1 MHLSSKFNAMGNFY
15 IQIHHTK
22 IKKKNVQ
29 NLSNS
34 QINFYRSIFPFPT
47 HFVFKSIFQNF
58 YQYCYIFRPKLYI
71 NNCDNPSK
79 NIHIYIYFSFH
90 IMIQNS
96 CPQNQSENWTLQ
108 IFKSNRTFH
117 RKPKKK
123 KMRTSVNSIKK
134 KENHIDIRNR
144 AHFRATY
151 YPDIP

>member
-79 NIHIYIYFSFH
+79 NIHIY
-90 IMIQNS
+90 
-96 CPQNQSENWTLQ
+96 
-108 IFKSNRTFH
+108 TFH
-117 RKPKKK
+117 STLWFKIPVLKINRRIELYKFLRATELSIENQKKK

-134 KENHIDIRNR
+134 KKNHIGIRNR